1 MCNLAA
7 LARIF
12 DSTAN
17 STAHASPRLR
27 QWQCPVPLLG
37 TPQESNV
44 ATSEGCLSKTSFP
57 QPLTCG
63 WAPYLL
69 LGVIR
74 GTLKLE
80 ALWLGLLSCL
90 LEHLA
95 MFSVRVWC
103 KRGGECRGDPQGVGG
118 MGAGNT
124 MGKGGRD
131 ESPGCAQRDG
141 GVGSLEGAQRG
152 RACVSGV

>member
-17 STAHASPRLR
+17 STAHASPWLR
-27 QWQCPVPLLG
+27 QRQCPVPLLG
-37 TPQESNV
+37 TPWEIDV

-57 QPLTCG
+57 QPLACR
-63 WAPYLL
+63 WSPYLL
-69 LGVIR
+69 LGVTR

-80 ALWLGLLSCL
+80 ALRLELLSCL

-95 MFSVRVWC
+95 MFSVRAWR
-103 KRGGECRGDPQGVGG
+103 KGGGECSGGPQRVGG
-118 MGAGNT
+118 MVLGMRT
-124 MGKGGRD
+124 MGR
-131 ESPGCAQRDG
+131 
-141 GVGSLEGAQRG
+141 EG
-152 RACVSGV
+152 

>member
-1 MCNLAA
+1 MCNLAV

-27 QWQCPVPLLG
+27 QRQCLVPLLG
-37 TPQESNV
+37 TPRESDI

-57 QPLTCG
+57 QPLACG

-69 LGVIR
+69 LGVTR
-74 GTLKLE
+74 GTLKHE
-80 ALWLGLLSCL
+80 ALWLELLSCL

-95 MFSVRVWC
+95 MFSV
-103 KRGGECRGDPQGVGG
+103 
-118 MGAGNT
+118 
-124 MGKGGRD
+124 
-131 ESPGCAQRDG
+131 
-141 GVGSLEGAQRG
+141 
-152 RACVSGV
+152 